1 MIQCSSHSPEQVT
14 GHLVFQ
20 SIHDYLDEL
29 PDDYDTEEIDM
40 WPCWETSDHDRE
52 MNSSQ
57 NYPTSI
63 KQNVSSQNFQSTRG
77 FPWSTASSS

>member
-1 MIQCSSHSPEQVT
+1 M
-14 GHLVFQ
+14 FQ

-52 MNSSQ
+52 I
-57 NYPTSI
+57 NYC
-63 KQNVSSQNFQSTRG
+63 QY
-77 FPWSTASSS
+77 